1 MVAEITAA
9 GGTAVADYSDV
20 ATAGEQAVEACVA
33 AFGGIDVLISN
44 AGQLEDRSLKN
55 MTVEEFTSVVTT
67 HAIGGFR
74 AMKGAWPHMNE
85 QKKGRIV
92 FIGSIAAWYGGFGQG
107 NCASNN
113 DRALALSPHADLRS
127 LLPTDAAAKGA
138 LAGLSQ
144 VCAVE
149 GLKNNVLS
157 NLICTEGITRMNEDL
172 IPQEN
177 HEALKPEYAANG
189 VLVLAHDS
197 CPTTGQMY
205 QIEGGTLRKIRVQVS
220 KGLKY
225 DPTTEGLD
233 HVSENWEDSYDFTD
247 ATAPAEAK
255 HPLIDR
261 ATGSPKL

>member
-1 MVAEITAA
+1 M
-9 GGTAVADYSDV
+9 
-20 ATAGEQAVEACVA
+20 
-33 AFGGIDVLISN
+33 
-44 AGQLEDRSLKN
+44 
-55 MTVEEFTSVVTT
+55 
-67 HAIGGFR
+67 
-74 AMKGAWPHMNE
+74 
-85 QKKGRIV
+85 
-92 FIGSIAAWYGGFGQG
+92 
-107 NCASNN
+107 
-113 DRALALSPHADLRS
+113 
-127 LLPTDAAAKGA
+127 LPTDAAAKGA

-233 HVSENWEDSYDFTD
+233 HVSDNWEDSYDFTD

>member
-1 MVAEITAA
+1 M
-9 GGTAVADYSDV
+9 
-20 ATAGEQAVEACVA
+20 
-33 AFGGIDVLISN
+33 
-44 AGQLEDRSLKN
+44 
-55 MTVEEFTSVVTT
+55 
-67 HAIGGFR
+67 
-74 AMKGAWPHMNE
+74 
-85 QKKGRIV
+85 
-92 FIGSIAAWYGGFGQG
+92 
-107 NCASNN
+107 
-113 DRALALSPHADLRS
+113 
-127 LLPTDAAAKGA
+127 LPTDAAAKGA
-138 LAGLSQ
+138 LAGLSRKI
-144 VCAVE
+144 VVLSRFVAVRLANPKSITISEICAVE

-233 HVSENWEDSYDFTD
+233 HVSENWEESYDFTD